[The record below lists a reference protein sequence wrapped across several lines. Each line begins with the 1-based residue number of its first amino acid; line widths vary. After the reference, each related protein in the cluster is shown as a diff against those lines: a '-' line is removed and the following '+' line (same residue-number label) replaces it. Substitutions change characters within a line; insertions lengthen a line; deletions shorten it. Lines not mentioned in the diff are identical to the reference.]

1 MSRKPFDRAGVK
13 ALRDELN
20 AVLARHAAAT
30 GLTISFGN
38 AKFTPESVDFK
49 VSVTI
54 PGGKSVTE
62 DKLDAGLAYV
72 LKVYKL
78 TKITPT
84 KELVGYDSR
93 KHKYPFIYRDRLTGK
108 RYKTTLASAKV
119 WFAASPISDR
129 DAA

>member
-13 ALRDELN
+13 ALREELS

-54 PGGKSVTE
+54 PGCKTVTE
-62 DKLDAGLAYV
+62 HKLDAGLAHV
-72 LKVYKL
+72 LKVYNL
-78 TKITPT
+78 VKIAEGR
-84 KELVGYDSR
+84 ELVGYDSR
-93 KHKYPFIYRDRLTGK
+93 KHKYPFIYREIATGK
-108 RYKTTLASAKV
+108 RFKTNLMAAKV
-119 WFAASPISDR
+119 WFAKPISL
-129 DAA
+129 